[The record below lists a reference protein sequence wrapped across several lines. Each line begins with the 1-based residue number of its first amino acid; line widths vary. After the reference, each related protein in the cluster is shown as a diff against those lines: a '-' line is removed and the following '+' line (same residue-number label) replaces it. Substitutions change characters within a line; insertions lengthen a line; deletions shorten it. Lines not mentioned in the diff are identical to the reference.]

1 MSEGNA
7 EKVRKVFEAL
17 SRGDLD
23 AALAGATNDFE
34 VDWTNSIGLL
44 NGVYRGRDEVR
55 EVFEHYWVTPWD
67 RIRFTVKEAIEVGD
81 EAVVVVSTAHMRG
94 RESGVEVEG
103 TGASVWTLSDGRLA
117 KVVLHQTKADAF
129 EALA

>member
-1 MSEGNA
+1 M
-7 EKVRKVFEAL
+7 
-17 SRGDLD
+17 
-23 AALAGATNDFE
+23 
-34 VDWTNSIGLL
+34 
-44 NGVYRGRDEVR
+44 
-55 EVFEHYWVTPWD
+55 
-67 RIRFTVKEAIEVGD
+67 
-81 EAVVVVSTAHMRG
+81 VSTAHMRG